1 MNLRILNLFAVVVIF
16 TATVFT
22 QSTSLKFEITEANG
36 LTNGPQ
42 NGRLFIF
49 INKKNNREPRLVDAE
64 VSYDAPPMLA
74 RDVKS
79 FAAGSTGVIDNS
91 SIAFPIADL

>member
-1 MNLRILNLFAVVVIF
+1 MNLRILNLLAVAVLF

-22 QSTSLKFEITEANG
+22 QSTSLKFEITEAKG
-36 LTNGPQ
+36 VAAEPQ

-49 INKKNNREPRLVDAE
+49 INKKNDREPRLVDGE

-74 RDVKS
+74 RDVKKFGS
-79 FAAGSTGVIDNS
+79 GSTAVIDNS
-91 SIAFPIADL
+91 SISVR